1 MPRAAHSREDEY
13 VSTDVTTPRA
23 TRPMTGRVVAG
34 VAIGLAE
41 HLHVPAWAVRV
52 AFVVLTFAGGIGLVL
67 YVAFWAA
74 LPLNTQAATD
84 PTAAR
89 SSDTTRLLS
98 LIVIVVGIGLSLAA
112 LGVDFARGA
121 VLPLLIAIVGAALIW
136 RQTDDEQ
143 RDTWSAAASKAAQQT
158 VDTSAAAG
166 RWRIAVGIVLVVFAL
181 VALLLSQTGP
191 AAALQGLSAALL
203 ILGGVALVTF
213 PWIYRLLREQSQQRR
228 ALIRAEERA
237 DIAAHV
243 HDSVLQTLTLIQRAS
258 DDPQEVARLA
268 RTEER
273 ALRSWLYAPDGD
285 PERTFA
291 AALKRDAADIESSY
305 DATIELV
312 TVGDTDLDPALSAL
326 VAAAREATVN
336 AARHGGHEAS
346 VYAEVDEHMA
356 EVFIRDHGSGFDLES
371 IPADRHGVRESIIRR
386 MERNGG
392 SATVRSSPE
401 TGTEI
406 QLRLPRDS
414 DVTP

>member
-1 MPRAAHSREDEY
+1 M
-13 VSTDVTTPRA
+13 STDVTTPRA

-326 VAAAREATVN
+326 VAAAREAMVN

>member
-1 MPRAAHSREDEY
+1 
-13 VSTDVTTPRA
+13 
-23 TRPMTGRVVAG
+23 MTGRVVAG

-41 HLHVPAWAVRV
+41 HLHLPVWVARV
-52 AFVVLTFAGGIGLVL
+52 AFVVLTLAGGVGLVL
-67 YVAFWAA
+67 YVAFWAV
-74 LPLNTQAATD
+74 LPLNTEAATD
-84 PTAAR
+84 PAAAR

-98 LIVIVVGIGLSLAA
+98 LIVIVVGIGLLLAA

-143 RDTWSAAASKAAQQT
+143 RDAWSAAASKAARQT

-166 RWRIAVGIVLVVFAL
+166 RWRIAVGIALVVFAL
-181 VALLLSQTGP
+181 VALLVSQTGP

-213 PWIYRLLREQSQQRR
+213 PWIYRLLREQNEQRR

-243 HDSVLQTLTLIQRAS
+243 HDSVLQTLTLIQHAS
-258 DDPQEVARLA
+258 GDPHEVARLA

-285 PERTFA
+285 PDRTFA
-291 AALKRDAADIESSY
+291 AALKRDAAEIESAY

-326 VAAAREATVN
+326 VAAAREAMVN
-336 AARHGGHEAS
+336 AAQHGGHEAS
-346 VYAEVDEHMA
+346 VYAEVDDA
-356 EVFIRDHGSGFDLES
+356 VVEVFVRDHGSGFDLES
-371 IPADRHGVRESIIRR
+371 IPTDRHGVRESIIRR

-392 SATVRSSPE
+392 SATVRSSPGV
-401 TGTEI
+401 GTEI
-406 QLRLPRDS
+406 HLCLPRMS